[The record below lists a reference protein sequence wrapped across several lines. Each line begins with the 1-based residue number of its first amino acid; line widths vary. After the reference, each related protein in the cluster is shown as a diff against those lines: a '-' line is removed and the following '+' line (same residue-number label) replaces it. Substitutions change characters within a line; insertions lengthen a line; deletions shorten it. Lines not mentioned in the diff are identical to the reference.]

1 MLFQFLHKLR
11 RVTCVYIVTVSYKP
25 YGEVHVCNYSFL
37 HTISRCT
44 CVLLKFLTHLADFC
58 DGIIKLFVPTH
69 LIPPYS
75 WGRGT
80 MVMILSKEAV
90 ILHEQKYKFNL
101 FCTTPSVVCNGLITC
116 VNMFIQFNVLL

>member
-1 MLFQFLHKLR
+1 M
-11 RVTCVYIVTVSYKP
+11 CVVEVSY
-25 YGEVHVCNYSFL
+25 
-37 HTISRCT
+37 
-44 CVLLKFLTHLADFC
+44 THSADIC

-101 FCTTPSVVCNGLITC
+101 FRTTPSVVCNGLITC
-116 VNMFIQFNVLL
+116 VNMFIEFNVLL